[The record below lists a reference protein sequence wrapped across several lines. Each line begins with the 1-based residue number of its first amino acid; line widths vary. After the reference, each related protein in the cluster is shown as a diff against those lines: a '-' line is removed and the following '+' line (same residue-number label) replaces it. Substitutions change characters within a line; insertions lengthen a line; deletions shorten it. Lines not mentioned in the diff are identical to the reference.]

1 MSDRIKKI
9 KIKQSDGTFSDY
21 IPIGADAKNI
31 DMNNGSNVENI
42 VNKKIYYFKT
52 ISDLKETDY
61 LTINDY
67 VQILENKQ
75 TYIIDTN
82 NENLD
87 IDDIVLNNNTVARLV
102 LDGYIKIN
110 EISLSDKYLFLFGK
124 DILNW
129 KMVYQRTNNFEYKIG
144 DFIKDKNSNKIYKC
158 TTAGISGDI
167 YPSFNENSIIDGDIT
182 WTFISIPEDW
192 KENTYYN
199 INDSVNIQNLSYVC
213 IKEHTSLSYDGY
225 NIKIKN
231 NIIYKRIDNNH
242 ELSNYPSL
250 LLSIG
255 YDNENKISYE
265 GMNVSR
271 SAIQVSND
279 GINFNIIDT
288 PMLFPGQDFSPL
300 FYKNKFYILNFNKQ
314 DNNDFGLYITQNF
327 KDYVRIELDLNIST
341 LDRTHV
347 WFAQWFKDEITN
359 KLYIIYS
366 AQDKTNPIINE
377 NIVNLRLY
385 KIEVEDIEN
394 FKFGTPSEIIL
405 SDNNRYDCFIITN
418 DNTYYLFTRRYVD
431 ENDNSHEGY
440 VEIWTSKDLELWNL
454 QTDRINILNDSGY
467 EAMSVVKI
475 NKNKYYMYLSKNLS
489 YDYNRVWRIESEDLI
504 NWNYKIPILPTTLN
518 LNEFGT
524 VVKIDNQNA
533 LYYLYNYINTNNN
546 SRTLIRP
553 TNYLNLAPGKTN
565 LYRFLNYSNN
575 TLTILSA
582 EDIIYH
588 ASPNVTDIEIANIES
603 HHELPHRFFIS
614 NSNIGNDYIKY
625 TNKGNIYL
633 PDGLS
638 EIYIKRDI
646 IMEFIYDSNINKYI
660 IASPSKEYFEK
671 SNARKII
678 LNEIASDN
686 VIEELEIENE
696 CVYQVNINTSLQ
708 INSFSFKNNYQ
719 GKFTIY
725 FLLEGNGVQH
735 NTSLTLK
742 NSSNSVLVTQ
752 YGENSDLV
760 LTSEK
765 NSNKFIPFSRSYG
778 TGFLHLVSY

>member
-231 NIIYKRIDNNH
+231 NIMYKRIDNNH

-366 AQDKTNPIINE
+366 AQDKTNPIIND

-553 TNYLNLAPGKTN
+553 TNYLNLAPGKTK

-588 ASPNVTDIEIANIES
+588 ASPNVTDIEIDNIES

-660 IASPSKEYFEK
+660 IVSPSKEYFEK

-778 TGFLHLVSY
+778 TGYLHLISY

>member
-231 NIIYKRIDNNH
+231 NIMYKRIDNNH

-366 AQDKTNPIINE
+366 AQDKTNPIIND

-553 TNYLNLAPGKTN
+553 TNYLNLAPGRTN

-588 ASPNVTDIEIANIES
+588 ANPNVTDIEIANIES

-660 IASPSKEYFEK
+660 IVSPSKEYFEK

-742 NSSNSVLVTQ
+742 NSPNSVLVTQ

-778 TGFLHLVSY
+778 TGFLHLISY